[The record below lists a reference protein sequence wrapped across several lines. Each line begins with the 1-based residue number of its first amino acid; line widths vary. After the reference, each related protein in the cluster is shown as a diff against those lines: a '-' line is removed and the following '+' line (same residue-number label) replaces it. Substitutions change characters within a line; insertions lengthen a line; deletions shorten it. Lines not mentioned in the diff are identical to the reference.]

1 MPSGSFAIFTL
12 IAVLALSP
20 MLACAESFVLSTAD
34 TRLVLAFQTAATTVQ
49 TVLPADWQP
58 APIPSG
64 PSAGANMLLVFVD
77 GIAQF
82 DADGKPA
89 AGGTNRFVVAAIP
102 ARNAKTGAGGAMVVG
117 GVAAH
122 PDGAPGAYKNY
133 VSAQVKQERTLR
145 TDGSGAGSGEE
156 SWQVRD
162 AAGGT
167 LSLRFGYDRAM
178 PVRAKVETRVYSAV
192 EPAFFR
198 IYRVEQGADVV
209 KSTATGTDRVRG
221 YEFSSTLRV
230 FAKLFDGNEK
240 LVSITSVPWYVRQVF
255 LP

>member
-1 MPSGSFAIFTL
+1 MRSASFATVTL
-12 IAVLALSP
+12 SAVLVLSP
-20 MLACAESFVLSTAD
+20 IRAQAESLVLSTAD
-34 TRLVLAFQTAATTVQ
+34 TRLVLAFQAPASVVQ
-49 TVLPADWQP
+49 TVVPADWQP
-58 APIPSG
+58 TPIPSG
-64 PSAGANMLLVFVD
+64 PSTGANVLLVFVD

-102 ARNAKTGAGGAMVVG
+102 ARNAKTGAGGVMVVG

-122 PDGAPGAYKNY
+122 PDGAPGAYRNY
-133 VSAQVKQERTLR
+133 VAAQVKQERTLR
-145 TDGSGAGSGEE
+145 TDGSGAGSGQE

-209 KSTATGTDRVRG
+209 KSAVTGTDRVRG
-221 YEFSSTLRV
+221 YEFSSTLGV

-240 LVSITSVPWYVRQVF
+240 LISITSVPWYVRQVF
-255 LP
+255 SP